1 MKQAFGMP
9 TSRQQIEMLN
19 NWFDDKLKHT
29 VHLSLNKNP
38 PGPDK
43 MSLLFQDNDFQKELK
58 EQK

>member
-19 NWFDDKLKHT
+19 NWFDDKLKQT

-38 PGPDK
+38 PGADK
-43 MSLLFQDNDFQKELK
+43 IPLLFQDNDF
-58 EQK
+58 